1 MYYISSR
8 KLSPGSDF
16 RGFNSERKGIMLYF
30 IVYKE
35 DNRIMFKGTLKECKH
50 YYQIYEN
57 RPEFYEIMTRQQI
70 RQLEWD
76 F

>member
-1 MYYISSR
+1 MLYYI
-8 KLSPGSDF
+8 
-16 RGFNSERKGIMLYF
+16 
-30 IVYKE
+30 VYQSG
-35 DNRIMFKGTLKECKH
+35 DGLTRIMFTGTLKECKH

-57 RPEFYEIMTRQQI
+57 RPEFYQIMTKQQI